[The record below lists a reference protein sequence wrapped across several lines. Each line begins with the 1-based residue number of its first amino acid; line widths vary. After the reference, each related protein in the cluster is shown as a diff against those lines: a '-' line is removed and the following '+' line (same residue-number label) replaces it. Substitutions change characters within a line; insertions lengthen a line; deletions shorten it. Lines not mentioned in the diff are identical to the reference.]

1 MSAAIV
7 ARAGH
12 AQHRERSEL
21 LGRARDVLLAIA
33 VPLPAPIS
41 TRARSR
47 PTSRRAVT
55 AESGVERF
63 GAPSDI
69 STILICYDG
78 TPGARQA
85 IEHAGRLLP
94 GSRAVVLNVW
104 SSPAGLA
111 ACGLAGTAPH
121 DFDDW
126 TRTSFDVAAQG
137 VQLAKAAGLDAV
149 ALTTN
154 GMVVGIWRSILTSAD
169 ECGADLIV
177 VGSRGLTG
185 LRATIAGSVSK
196 SLAAHARRRLL
207 VVPGEGAEPAARE
220 RNATVENAT
229 GQRAPTRLQGRR
241 S

>member
-33 VPLPAPIS
+33 VPLPSPIS

-47 PTSRRAVT
+47 PTSRRTVT

-69 STILICYDG
+69 STILICYDD

-104 SSPAGLA
+104 GSPAGLA

-121 DFDDW
+121 DFDRLD
-126 TRTSFDVAAQG
+126 SHG
-137 VQLAKAAGLDAV
+137 V
-149 ALTTN
+149 
-154 GMVVGIWRSILTSAD
+154 
-169 ECGADLIV
+169 
-177 VGSRGLTG
+177 
-185 LRATIAGSVSK
+185 
-196 SLAAHARRRLL
+196 
-207 VVPGEGAEPAARE
+207 
-220 RNATVENAT
+220 
-229 GQRAPTRLQGRR
+229 
-241 S
+241 